1 MNTLC
6 AILMTVLTTF
16 SDGTFH
22 TTYETSVDANVKSCN
37 QVVDSLIFCLQNSPE
52 MLSEQFFAGLGKQG
66 DKNKNAFYLVWKES
80 SYIPE
85 KRYSKIVMDVLV
97 DEKPYLRD
105 VVIESMVVDSMVG
118 RRRDIRVDIQ
128 YAGHLLQEAYGT
140 FHVEPIDNRTVKLS
154 MDVHVKFG
162 WFFRI
167 FISQRIYRNTI
178 DWRLERFVTNLKLMA
193 EGKQPTDAYWQQ
205 IDKEKNKK

>member
-1 MNTLC
+1 
-6 AILMTVLTTF
+6 
-16 SDGTFH
+16 
-22 TTYETSVDANVKSCN
+22 
-37 QVVDSLIFCLQNSPE
+37 
-52 MLSEQFFAGLGKQG
+52 
-66 DKNKNAFYLVWKES
+66 
-80 SYIPE
+80 
-85 KRYSKIVMDVLV
+85 MDVLV

-118 RRRDIRVDIQ
+118 QRRDIRVDIQ

-140 FHVEPIDNRTVKLS
+140 FHVEPIGNKTVKLS